1 MRIILLGFGVVGQSF
16 LRLLNL
22 RYNELA
28 SRYGLRP
35 RIVAIVD
42 KGGAAINERGLDME
56 KMLKIKKE
64 TRSVSKALD
73 KGFPNLSGEEVIEKT
88 EAELVIEVT
97 PTDIISG
104 EPGLTHI
111 KNSIK
116 SGKHVITTNKGPLA
130 LALPALMDLADYNG
144 VYLKFSGTVGGG
156 IPILDLGRK
165 CLIGDRIISIR
176 GILNGTTNYILT
188 EMSEKD
194 IEFNEALRMA
204 QELGYAEKDPSL
216 DIDGFDTAC
225 KLVVMANWIMGKKV
239 TLKDVKIN
247 GIRHITLK
255 DLMDADKN
263 GNTIKLIGSIDKDL
277 EVKPTVISKRDVLCV
292 HGALNA
298 VTFVSEFAGEETII
312 GRGAGGMETAS
323 AILRDL
329 MDIRGL
335 LMQKQGI
342 I

>member
-1 MRIILLGFGVVGQSF
+1 MRIILVGFGVVGQSF
-16 LRLLNL
+16 LHLLNL
-22 RYNELA
+22 RCNELT
-28 SRYGLRP
+28 SIHGLRP

-42 KGGAAINERGLDME
+42 KKGAAINERGLDME
-56 KMLKIKKE
+56 KMLRIKKE
-64 TRSVSKALD
+64 MGSVSKDLD
-73 KGFPNLSGEEVIEKT
+73 KGFPNLSGGEVIKET
-88 EAELVIEVT
+88 EAEIVIEVT

-111 KNSIK
+111 ETSIK

-144 VYLKFSGTVGGG
+144 VYLRFSGTVGGG
-156 IPILDLGRK
+156 TPILDLGRK

-188 EMSEKD
+188 EMGEKK
-194 IEFNEALRMA
+194 IEFDEALRMA

-225 KLVVMANWIMGKKV
+225 KLVIMANWIMGKKV

-247 GIRHITLK
+247 GIRYVILK
-255 DLMDADKN
+255 ELMDADKN
-263 GNTIKLIGSIDKDL
+263 GCTIKLIGSIDKDL
-277 EVKPTVISKRDVLCV
+277 EVKPKEVSKRDALCV
-292 HGALNA
+292 HGTLNA
-298 VTFVSEFAGEETII
+298 VTFVSEFAGEETVI

-329 MDIRGL
+329 IDIKTSLSAR
-335 LMQKQGI
+335 LMA
-342 I
+342 

>member
-22 RYNELA
+22 RYNELT
-28 SRYGLRP
+28 SVYGLRP

-42 KGGAAINERGLDME
+42 KRGAAINERGLDTE

-64 TRSVSKALD
+64 MGSVSKALD
-73 KGFPNLSGEEVIEKT
+73 NGFPNLSAEEVIKKT
-88 EAELVIEVT
+88 EAEMVIEVT
-97 PTDIISG
+97 PTDIVNG

-111 KNSIK
+111 EASIK

-144 VYLKFSGTVGGG
+144 VYLRFSGTVGGG

-165 CLIGDRIISIR
+165 CLTGDRIISIR

-188 EMSEKD
+188 EMHEKN

-216 DIDGFDTAC
+216 DVDGFDTAC
-225 KLVVMANWIMGKKV
+225 KLVIMANWIMGKKV
-239 TLKDVKIN
+239 ILKDVKIN

-255 DLMDADKN
+255 DLIDADKN
-263 GNTIKLIGSIDKDL
+263 GYTIKLIGSINEGL
-277 EVKPTVISKRDVLCV
+277 EVKPKEISKRDVLCV
-292 HGALNA
+292 HGTLNA

-329 MDIRGL
+329 IDIKANL
-335 LMQKQGI
+335 STKF
-342 I
+342 